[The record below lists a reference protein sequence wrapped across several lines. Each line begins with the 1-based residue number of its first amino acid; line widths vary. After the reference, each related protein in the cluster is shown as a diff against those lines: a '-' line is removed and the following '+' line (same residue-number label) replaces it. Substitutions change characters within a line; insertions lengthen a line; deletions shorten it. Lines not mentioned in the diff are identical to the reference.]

1 MNDPQVTYEELPM
14 PRVADPLAR
23 SRLLRAAREVFAKV
37 GLSEARVEEI
47 ARRAGL
53 SKGAFYL
60 HFKSK
65 DAAVVAVVDHFFA
78 EVIRLTE
85 RCSPDLEAAQHVD
98 EVRPS
103 LAAQDCALFE
113 FAWDN
118 RDLLEILESASGL
131 PQFAH
136 LKPLYIEGN
145 VQRIIPQIAL
155 LQRHGVYRDD
165 LDPEVVAR
173 CLVGAYENL
182 ARQMIRMKSRPNIS
196 RWVDSVLTLF
206 LDGLCPGPRMNL
218 TRESVT
224 IGSQEGKTS

>member
-1 MNDPQVTYEELPM
+1 M

-23 SRLLRAAREVFAKV
+23 SRLLRAAREVFARV
-37 GLSEARVEEI
+37 GLAEARVEEI

-65 DAAVVAVVDHFFA
+65 DAAIEAVVDHFFA

-85 RCSPDLEAAQHVD
+85 RCVPDLEAARHVD

-103 LAAQDCALFE
+103 LAAQDQALFE

-118 RDLLEILESASGL
+118 RDLLQILESASGL

-136 LKPLYIEGN
+136 LKALYLEGH
-145 VQRIIPQIAL
+145 VQRMIPQIGL
-155 LQRHGVYRDD
+155 LQRHGVYRSD

-182 ARQMIRMKSRPNIS
+182 ARQMARMKTRPNIG
-196 RWVDSVLTLF
+196 RWVDSVLSLF
-206 LDGLCPGPRMNL
+206 LDGLGPHHQTNMTN
-218 TRESVT
+218 ESVT
-224 IGSQEGKTS
+224 DGSQEGKTP